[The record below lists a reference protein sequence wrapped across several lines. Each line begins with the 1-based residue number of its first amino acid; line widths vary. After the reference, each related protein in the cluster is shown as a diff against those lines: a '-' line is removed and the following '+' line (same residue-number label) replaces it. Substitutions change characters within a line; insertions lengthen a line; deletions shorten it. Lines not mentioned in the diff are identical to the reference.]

1 MANGGET
8 TPRVDQ
14 RDRINVRE
22 FAECMRFCFSWL
34 GWRKWLRAS
43 GIVEWATK
51 GALKEANNEASVL
64 APLWQRELID
74 IAQFDFIL
82 PRSQLPE
89 GMPARNRLF
98 QSINRTRTLVEYEQ
112 EWAAVNARAFIGC
125 RRDGGTQSARAMNL
139 EAADRAR
146 FAELWPGKVEH
157 LFLQR
162 DSLNADLVRLVA
174 RELYELEQRR
184 SLRVAGNALAV
195 IATDKVVAE
204 DERRFVVDD
213 ILRTFSDHTLATLA
227 DVVNRCEY
235 DETRR
240 VLFIVVPNELGEAV
254 SVPLVRIRSG
264 EEELMRQFDPTI
276 RLLDLRGVFNPFH
289 LPAGEMVLQQSVRRI
304 GYTRLV
310 LKLADELFVAR
321 RDQIGATGCANVRDL
336 EDMAKLTNLRAVRVV
351 RFRMDWS
358 ETRGEGNEDTEDTGL
373 FAENGL
379 EWPGSLLQA
388 MAVLVDV
395 HRLSD
400 ARFTQTDRLDLADHT
415 FTVCMT
421 SCHIDAEAIPRKDR
435 ERIGLSPLEG
445 AFLRYDKYLNVALAL
460 WPSNRSPRSL
470 SSIITDESVVP
481 YSKFM
486 RLVVIRLDNPS
497 YGGALMQS
505 DIDLGN
511 AVVVCQFLRDI
522 VRFFDPELQ
531 RVDEFVRIDP
541 LLSDVRMETYDTGDA
556 PQTSTEGDVDCECG
570 YQLASGLIS
579 ASCSVPLI
587 LVEDERHHGAYGA
600 MRLAELD
607 RHLMVKIL
615 PQFYAPFMCEH
626 LVSTYFS
633 GCVPPELSI
642 KGERWLR
649 YTLMGPRVG
658 NKWAVATHD
667 RALRR
672 WAVYPPN
679 DVKNVPSPQDTNVVY
694 VLDWEDVFGLEQ
706 YRIHKLISKRLY
718 TIDGVLCIT
727 QLPIKL
733 CTTSGTKFPRFVGVV
748 GEANFGGGAQSDRD
762 VSCSLDRVL
771 QLGHK
776 MKSKRN
782 DAIDITQT
790 PYFYVLRV
798 YDSHLWV
805 PKVSLLREDR
815 SRCFEGVPSTVAPLA
830 NWLCELVMSRNF
842 DDKEILRFAG
852 TR

>member
-1 MANGGET
+1 
-8 TPRVDQ
+8 
-14 RDRINVRE
+14 
-22 FAECMRFCFSWL
+22 MRFCFSWL

-43 GIVEWATK
+43 GILEWATK
-51 GALKEANNEASVL
+51 GALKETNNEASVL

-89 GMPARNRLF
+89 SMPARNRLF

-125 RRDGGTQSARAMNL
+125 RKDGGTQSARAMNL
-139 EAADRAR
+139 DAADRAR
-146 FAELWPGKVEH
+146 FAELWPHGRAEH
-157 LFLQR
+157 LYLQR
-162 DSLNADLVRLVA
+162 DSLNADLVKLVA
-174 RELYELEQRR
+174 QELYALEQRR
-184 SLRVAGNALAV
+184 SLRVAGNALAI
-195 IATDKVVAE
+195 IASDDDKGG
-204 DERRFVVDD
+204 DERRQQQRFVVDD
-213 ILRTFSDHTLATLA
+213 ILRTFSDHTLATMA
-227 DVVNRCEY
+227 DAINRCEY
-235 DETRR
+235 DAERR
-240 VLFIVVPNELGEAV
+240 VLYIVAPNDRGEAV
-254 SVPLVRIRSG
+254 SVPLVRFRSG
-264 EEELMRQFDPTI
+264 EEELLRDFNPTI
-276 RLLDLRGVFNPFH
+276 RLLDLRCVFNPFH

-304 GYTRLV
+304 GYTRV
-310 LKLADELFVAR
+310 VIELFDQLFRAKR
-321 RDQIGATGCANVRDL
+321 EQIGSAGCANLRDL

-358 ETRGEGNEDTEDTGL
+358 DTRGEEGDEDTGL

-388 MAVLVDV
+388 MAVLADV
-395 HRLSD
+395 QRLSD
-400 ARFTQTDRLDLADHT
+400 VRFTQTDELDMADHK

-435 ERIGLSPLEG
+435 DRIGLSPLEG
-445 AFLRYDKYLNVALAL
+445 AFLRYDKYQNVAMAL
-460 WPSNRSPRSL
+460 LPSNRSPRSL

-486 RLVVIRLDNPS
+486 RLVVIRLDDPS

-505 DIDLGN
+505 DIDLAN

-541 LLSDVRMETYDTGDA
+541 LLSDVRMDTYDTGDA
-556 PQTSTEGDVDCECG
+556 PKTSNEGDVDCECG
-570 YQLASGLIS
+570 FELANGLIS
-579 ASCSVPLI
+579 ASCSVPLV
-587 LVEDERHHGAYGA
+587 LVEDEKHHGAYGA

-626 LVSTYFS
+626 LVSTYFG

-642 KGERWLR
+642 EGERWLR
-649 YTLMGPRVG
+649 YTLLGPRAG
-658 NKWAVATHD
+658 TKWGVATHD

-679 DVKNVPSPQDTNVVY
+679 DVKNVPAPQDTNVVY
-694 VLDWEDVFGLEQ
+694 VLDWEDVFGGLEQ

-718 TIDGVLCIT
+718 AIDGLLCIT
-727 QLPIKL
+727 QLPLKL
-733 CTTSGTKFPRFVGVV
+733 CTSSGAKFPRFVGVV
-748 GEANFGGGAQSDRD
+748 GEANFAGGGQNDREL
-762 VSCSLDRVL
+762 SCRLDRVV
-771 QLGHK
+771 QLVQR

-782 DAIDITQT
+782 EAVDVTQT

-798 YDSHLWV
+798 YEAHLWI
-805 PKVSLLREDR
+805 PKMSLLRPDR
-815 SRCFEGVPSTVAPLA
+815 SKCFEGVPSTVAPLA
-830 NWLCELVMSRNF
+830 NWLSELVLSKSF

-852 TR
+852 AR